1 MKKNIINEWLEKNV
15 EPQKVIESF
24 LWFSFS
30 KISDDDMERNL
41 KEFKDH
47 FRGKLF
53 KDEMDWLEKRNEKPE
68 IKQQY
73 KDEVQKEVEKETDLN
88 MKHIE
93 KIIKELNLDKNSW
106 KKMIEIF
113 NGDEV

>member
-1 MKKNIINEWLEKNV
+1 VKEWIENNV
-15 EPQKVIESF
+15 NPTKVMESF
-24 LWFSFS
+24 LWYTFS
-30 KISDDDMERNL
+30 KVSDEDMIHNL
-41 KEFKDH
+41 KN
-47 FRGKLF
+47 FRELF
-53 KDEMDWLEKRNEKPE
+53 EKSMIDDEMEWIEKRNEKPE